1 MAKVNFKRYETNA
14 EAEESD
20 FIDGNF
26 IATKEGSIYYDYE
39 DERIQVKSGGSGSSD
54 IIIVGDETE
63 ATEDTKLIVEEE
75 DMDLDMQGADFLNEY
90 SDSGG
95 KGYSCNYINKII
107 KDTHSTDEVKTN
119 KVWIDGKPIYQKIV
133 EDLGVLD
140 TSFSYIPS
148 LNIDTLIDMRFIYK
162 RDNDGNTDFN
172 NFYNTSSDYFRIFWR
187 NSQKSIEVRS
197 SATNGTVTI
206 KLEYTKTTD

>member
-1 MAKVNFKRYETNA
+1 MAKVNFKRYETNTEA
-14 EAEESD
+14 EASD

-39 DERIQVKSGGSGSSD
+39 DERIQVKGGGSGSSD

-148 LNIDTLIDMRFIYK
+148 INIDTLIDIRFIYK
-162 RDNDGNTDFN
+162 RDNAGNTDFN

-187 NSQKSIEVRS
+187 DSQKSIEVRS